1 MVPSSGALKKLLVMQ
16 LISPFSTT
24 LNEAHTPMAKRKK
37 PRMPRPRGEFGLTV
51 PEAGG
56 MVGLSINSSYA
67 AAKKGDIP
75 TVRIGSL
82 LIVPKAVW
90 LRKLGIDDAD
100 DSAGA

>member
-1 MVPSSGALKKLLVMQ
+1 MQLVSSSGTK
-16 LISPFSTT
+16 
-24 LNEAHTPMAKRKK
+24 LNEAHTPMAKREKL
-37 PRMPRPRGEFGLTV
+37 RMPRPRGEFGFTV

-90 LRKLGIDDAD
+90 LRKLGIDATD